1 MRVDCADCTVRAVAC
16 SECVMGSLLGPSPVT
31 ADFDQGELA
40 ALSALADAGLLPRLR
55 WSSATSNL
63 SVTNITYAEGNPER
77 SGPKAGAIA
86 R

>member
-31 ADFDQGELA
+31 ADFDPGELA
-40 ALSALADAGLLPRLR
+40 ALSALAEAGLLPRLR
-55 WSSATSNL
+55 WSSKSPNPG
-63 SVTNITYAEGNPER
+63 VTNITPAEGNAGR
-77 SGPKAGAIA
+77 SRTKAGAIA